1 MHTLIAKYILAFHEE
16 KGSPTD
22 KVKKILMRNAHNWEW
37 VNSEATVADLIDDCN
52 ITADDIVDFLSA
64 TYETEGGNEEFHYA
78 VRALQICLRKAHLAE
93 AAHHDH
99 DEIEDVK
106 EIEEVSDYE
115 SDLYLT
121 KNIDNL
127 HHRHNH

>member
-22 KVKKILMRNAHNWEW
+22 KVKKILMCNAHMWDW
-37 VNSEATVADLIDDCN
+37 INSETTVADLIDDCN
-52 ITADDIVDFLSA
+52 ITADDIVDFLSSV
-64 TYETEGGNEEFHYA
+64 YETEGGNEEFHYA

-93 AAHHDH
+93 ASHHNH
-99 DEIEDVK
+99 EEIEDIK
-106 EIEEVSDYE
+106 ETEEASDYE
-115 SDLYLT
+115 SDLYLS

-127 HHRHNH
+127 HRIKY